1 MKLHRHSIFLSIYLS
16 IVSLYLL
23 SHTHSLSHTLTHSLS
38 HTHTLSLTLSLTH
51 TLSRTSFDFN
61 DLLELPFYAFLN
73 AGAHAPADTSTRQRA
88 AALQRFPAAFLSSLA
103 PSQSQFEMA
112 QAAKT
117 AALFPLISPT
127 RSTAAHIRGSMPADL
142 RAHSQSAVTPTFISP
157 RQTNRILH
165 SYSDNIDDDTW
176 AGAGA
181 GAGAGARK
189 RGGKLGLR
197 VQVQSVHAFSPHSPR
212 LPWAAM
218 PSARSPWARAGA
230 ETDARVSFVE

>member
-1 MKLHRHSIFLSIYLS
+1 
-16 IVSLYLL
+16 
-23 SHTHSLSHTLTHSLS
+23 
-38 HTHTLSLTLSLTH
+38 
-51 TLSRTSFDFN
+51 
-61 DLLELPFYAFLN
+61 LPFYAFLN

-230 ETDARVSFVE
+230 ETDARVRFVE